1 MKKALLISI
10 AFLLAGKMI
19 YSQSDVKVGL
29 SGTLQSSQFGI
40 SVPMWLGEMFVLAP
54 GFDLKYAETIGTDFS
69 FGLSARFYFKKEKLC
84 PYFGLK
90 AGAAFF
96 MPSSDNTISTSNKVD
111 LLGGIA
117 YGLEYFITDNLS
129 FGVEA
134 QGNLTKSHKESNRY
148 GNPGGLNFNTA
159 TMLSATIYF

>member
-1 MKKALLISI
+1 MKKALIISI
-10 AFLLAGKMI
+10 VFLLAGNML

-54 GFDLKYAETIGTDFS
+54 GFDFKYAETIGTDFS
-69 FGLSARFYFKKEKLC
+69 FGLSARFYLKKEKLC
-84 PYFGLK
+84 PYFGFK
-90 AGAAFF
+90 AGTAFF
-96 MPSSDNTISTSNKVD
+96 MPSSDNEINTSTRVD

-134 QGNLTKSHKESNRY
+134 QGNLTKSHEESSRY